1 MSNRKVALI
10 GGGGV
15 RTPLVI
21 FGINES
27 AAHLG
32 VDEMVLYD
40 LDQDRAEVMCKLGQ
54 ALIAREGGTLKLRVA
69 STLED
74 AIAGAAFVLTAIRVG
89 GIKARAI
96 DERISIDNGY
106 PGQETTG
113 PGGIAMGL
121 RTAAVAIEYARLIE
135 RLSPDAWMINF
146 TNPAGLITQAISH
159 HSKVRVIGICDT
171 PTELFHRIAL
181 ALGARPDEVHC
192 EYVGLNHLGWVRRVL
207 HRGEDV
213 TARLLAD
220 DNALLSLYQ
229 ARLFDFD
236 LLRSLRL
243 IPTEYLFFYYSRS
256 RALANQ
262 RSAGATRGEEIGK
275 LNEELF
281 LKLATAVNDGRPDG
295 ALATYVDYLNQR
307 SGSYMQLEATAGT
320 AFDKTHSLTEDPF
333 RVATGYHRI
342 ALDVMNAL
350 CSDEPRRVV
359 INVRNDGAISDV
371 AYEDIVEAPCAIS
384 RHAIVPEKCGELP
397 EDVRGLVLAV
407 KAYER
412 AAIEAAVTGSQEY
425 ARKAMLLY
433 PAIGEWEPSAD
444 LLRDFANK
452 SPDFP
457 VLTPKGTG
465 TDQGSRQR

>member
-1 MSNRKVALI
+1 MSNRKVTLI

-40 LDQDRAEVMCKLGQ
+40 VDHDRARVMCELGQ
-54 ALIAREGGTLKLRVA
+54 ALVTREGGTLKLRVA
-69 STLED
+69 TDLED
-74 AIAGAAFVLTAIRVG
+74 AIVGAAFVLTAIRVG
-89 GIKARAI
+89 GIQARAI
-96 DERISIDNGY
+96 DERISIENGY

-121 RTAAVAIEYARLIE
+121 RTAAVAIDYARVIE

-159 HSKVRVIGICDT
+159 NTNVRVIGICDT

-181 ALGARPDEVHC
+181 ALGATPEEVHC
-192 EYVGLNHLGWVRRVL
+192 DYIGLNHLGWVRRVL
-207 HRGEDV
+207 LRGEDV
-213 TARLLAD
+213 TAKLLAD
-220 DNALLSLYQ
+220 DTALRSLYQ
-229 ARLFDFD
+229 APLFDFD

-262 RSAGATRGEEIGK
+262 RTAGATRGEEIGQ
-275 LNEELF
+275 LNERLF
-281 LKLATAVNDGRPDG
+281 QKLATAIQDNRAGD
-295 ALATYVDYLNQR
+295 ALTLYTDYLNQR
-307 SGSYMQLEATAGT
+307 SGSYMQLEASGGT
-320 AFDKTHSLTEDPF
+320 AFDTSHALTDDPF

-342 ALDVMNAL
+342 ALDTMNAL
-350 CSDEPRRVV
+350 CSDEPSRIVL
-359 INVRNDGAISDV
+359 NVRNHGAIPDIE
-371 AYEDIVEAPCAIS
+371 YEDIVEAPCAIS
-384 RHAIVPEKCGELP
+384 RHAIVPENCGTLP
-397 EDVRGLVLAV
+397 EEVRGLVLAV

-412 AAIEAAVTGSQEY
+412 AAIHAAVTGSREH

-444 LLRDFANK
+444 LLRDFAAR
-452 SPDFP
+452 SPQFP
-457 VLTPKGTG
+457 VLH
-465 TDQGSRQR
+465 SR